1 MLLLMSYGDKH
12 SIAFKS
18 GTFSVFWKIKI
29 KMFDIRVAEVIA
41 AAANLCPTE
50 DQETEA
56 TQI

>member
-1 MLLLMSYGDKH
+1 MSYGDKH
-12 SIAFKS
+12 SIVFKS

-29 KMFDIRVAEVIA
+29 KMFDIRVVEVIA
-41 AAANLCPTE
+41 AAANLCPAE

>member
-1 MLLLMSYGDKH
+1 MLMSYGDRH

-29 KMFDIRVAEVIA
+29 KIFDIRVVEAIA